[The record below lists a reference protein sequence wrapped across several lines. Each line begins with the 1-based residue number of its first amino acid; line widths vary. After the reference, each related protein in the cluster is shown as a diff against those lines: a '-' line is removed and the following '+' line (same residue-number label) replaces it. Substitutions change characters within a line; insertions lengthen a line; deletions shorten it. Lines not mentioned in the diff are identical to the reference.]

1 MYWKSLFLF
10 RLIIPF
16 VDYTLSIRIDYYPSH
31 WFTNIRVSRIN
42 TYIFNIM
49 VYFQTK
55 LPMKR
60 IAIPKTWLFCYK
72 ESHTPLDH
80 NALYKIH
87 ITCMS
92 LFNQIL
98 LKMHRMKNFIGRPFL
113 SKSDIENETANQS
126 RYNRDETGKNA
137 SSVRM

>member
-1 MYWKSLFLF
+1 MYWKFLFLF
-10 RLIIPF
+10 RSIIPF
-16 VDYTLSIRIDYYPSH
+16 VDYTLSIHIDYYPSH
-31 WFTNIRVSRIN
+31 WFTNIRVLRIN
-42 TYIFNIM
+42 TYVFNIM

-60 IAIPKTWLFCYK
+60 IAIPKAWLFCYE
-72 ESHTPLDH
+72 ESHTPLDD
-80 NALYKIH
+80 NTLYKIH

-92 LFNQIL
+92 RFNKIL
-98 LKMHRMKNFIGRPFL
+98 LKMRRMKNFIGRPFL
-113 SKSDIENETANQS
+113 SKSNIENETANQ